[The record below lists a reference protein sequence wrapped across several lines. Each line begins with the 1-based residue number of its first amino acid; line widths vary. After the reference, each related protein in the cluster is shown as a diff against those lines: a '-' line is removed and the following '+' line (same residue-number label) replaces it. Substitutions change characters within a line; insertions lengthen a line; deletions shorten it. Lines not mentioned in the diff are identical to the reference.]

1 MNSFSI
7 TRAGAHLTIQDF
19 GRFHLQHLG
28 ISSSGAMDQRVLRE
42 LVKVIPNHKN
52 QFLYISKGFA
62 HGYKTLE
69 NNTSILYKVS
79 NFYSPRNEL
88 TLNYLDSNIKID
100 WNSNS
105 KRSLSKK
112 DLNGMSLE
120 EITKYL

>member
-1 MNSFSI
+1 M
-7 TRAGAHLTIQDF
+7 
-19 GRFHLQHLG
+19 HLQTTPYEQAKL
-28 ISSSGAMDQRVLRE
+28 IFVLNGSIIDYFVDLRKKSKTFGKFGKIK
-42 LVKVIPNHKN
+42 LQSNKN